1 MVFVLHCSKHA
12 LNAQSMFK
20 IQKSVDGKLVV
31 FTLSGRIKAASLAE
45 LQKLLEAEAGD
56 HNVIFG
62 DQIKPKK
69 LLTRPRDGSG
79 SWRRSYR
86 TFETAKGF
94 IVY

>member
-1 MVFVLHCSKHA
+1 LHCSKHA
-12 LNAQSMFK
+12 LNAQIVFK
-20 IQKSVDGKLVV
+20 VERSINGRLVV
-31 FTLSGRIKAASLAE
+31 FVLSGRIRAARLAE

-69 LLTRPRDGSG
+69 LLTRPKDGSG